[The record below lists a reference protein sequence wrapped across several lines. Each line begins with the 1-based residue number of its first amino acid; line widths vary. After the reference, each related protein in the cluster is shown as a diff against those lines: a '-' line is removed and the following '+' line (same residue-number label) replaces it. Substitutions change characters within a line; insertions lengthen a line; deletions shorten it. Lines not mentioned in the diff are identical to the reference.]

1 MARAG
6 RGRRDL
12 TPRLPGTRRA
22 ERALCPP
29 DRDTAWTLRNST
41 RRSRRAFCFRSRNR
55 TRRVQVTLSMVRTST
70 TDGKYRASYRLSPE
84 SPIRQ
89 KNNAFRDPTGPQFPP
104 RVRATMALAASRFA
118 SSRGDEAAAREHVG
132 VRDDTTRAQI
142 KLRAHATM
150 KPPRLRISG
159 CARFALQPRRST

>member
-1 MARAG
+1 MDTSKQHAPFTPG
-6 RGRRDL
+6 RFVS
-12 TPRLPGTRRA
+12 A
-22 ERALCPP
+22 VE
-29 DRDTAWTLRNST
+29 TAQDASK
-41 RRSRRAFCFRSRNR
+41 SRYQWSAPQQQTENIG
-55 TRRVQVTLSMVRTST
+55 L
-70 TDGKYRASYRLSPE
+70 
-84 SPIRQ
+84 
-89 KNNAFRDPTGPQFPP
+89 PTGFRLNRPYGKKAQLSETPLAPIPP

-159 CARFALQPRRST
+159 CARFALQPRRSPAAMQLRRRSAICRAW